1 MRLARFEPESANGR
15 TVATHR
21 RGGRRDGRGPSTS
34 GRRGRATGRT
44 SVGNTE
50 SRCVEEPARA
60 RPEVR
65 SVGSNPPADA
75 RRVSANGVWCAVA
88 CGIPGKKYPPRE

>member
-1 MRLARFEPESANGR
+1 MRLARFEPESANGQ
-15 TVATHR
+15 TVAAHR
-21 RGGRRDGRGPSTS
+21 RGGRCGGRGPSTS

-44 SVGNTE
+44 SVGNAE
-50 SRCVEEPARA
+50 SRCVEELARA

-65 SVGSNPPADA
+65 SVGSNRLADA

-88 CGIPGKKYPPRE
+88 CGISKKLSTPE